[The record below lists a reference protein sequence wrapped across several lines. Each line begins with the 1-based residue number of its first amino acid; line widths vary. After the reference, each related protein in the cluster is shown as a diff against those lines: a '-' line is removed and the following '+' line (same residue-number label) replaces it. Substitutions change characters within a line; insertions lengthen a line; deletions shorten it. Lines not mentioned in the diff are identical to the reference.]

1 MYANYMKKL
10 WIYILA
16 VQVLIACSAPPKE
29 ETQSTEKQASLDSLL
44 QQYHEERLK
53 LFPIDATMM
62 GDNRYNDQL
71 PNNITQEYRTQL
83 KEFYTRYSDALKSAD
98 RSKLSE
104 EDQMSYDILKWECDI
119 ALEGLQFKDYLTPVN
134 QFWSAHLLIGQLASG
149 SSLQPFK
156 SVKDYE
162 DWLKRLD
169 SYVAWADT
177 AIVNMKKGIAQGY
190 VIPKVLAK
198 KVVPQLADLD
208 HGPVKDHLFYNP
220 IKLFPN
226 EFSAEDKA
234 RLTKAYEDAI
244 QNKIIPAHKR
254 LNDFIKKEYIPAC
267 RETSGIAALP
277 AGKEYYNYLIKLYTT
292 TDKSADEIFA
302 LGKSEVDRITK
313 EMEAVKEQVGF
324 KGDLK
329 AFFVHL
335 RDKKELMPFT
345 KPEEVIAHFNA
356 IHERMKPNL
365 AKLFDKTPKTPFEV
379 KRTEAFREASA
390 SAEYNPGS
398 QDGTRPGVFYVP
410 IPDAKKYNTLSD
422 EDLFLHEAIPGHH
435 YQISLQQENIAL
447 PAFRRILGYSS
458 YAEGW
463 ALYTESL
470 GKELG
475 LYTDPYQ
482 YFGML
487 SAEMHRAIRLVV
499 DAGMHTQGWTRE
511 QAIQYS
517 LDHEAET
524 EEGIISEIERYMAIP
539 GQALS
544 YKIGQLKIRELRT
557 KAEKEL
563 GDKFSVS
570 QFHNQVLDSGCIP
583 LKVLEDKVNR
593 WIESVKKPS

>member
-1 MYANYMKKL
+1 MKNNF
-10 WIYILA
+10 ILIIA
-16 VQVLIACSAPPKE
+16 VLFMMLSCSNPPKN
-29 ETQSTEKQASLDSLL
+29 ETQDAARPSLDSLL
-44 QQYHEERLK
+44 TQYHEGRLK
-53 LFPIDATMM
+53 LFPMDATMA
-62 GDNRYNDQL
+62 GDNRYNDLL
-71 PNNITQEYRTQL
+71 PNALTAEFRQQVKDFYSDYRTKL
-83 KEFYTRYSDALKSAD
+83 TAFD
-98 RSKLSE
+98 RAALSE
-104 EDQMSYDILKWECDI
+104 DDQMSYDVLLWECDI
-119 ALEGLQFKDYLTPVN
+119 TLDGLRFNDHLMPIN
-134 QFWSAHLLIGQLASG
+134 QFWSQYLWIGQLASG
-149 SSLQPFK
+149 SSVQPFK
-156 SVKDYE
+156 TVKDY
-162 DWLKRLD
+162 DNWLSRLD
-169 SYVAWADT
+169 AYVAWCDT
-177 AIVNMKKGIAQGY
+177 AVVNMKKGIKEGY
-190 VIPKVLAK
+190 VIPKVLAG
-198 KVVPQLADLD
+198 KVIPQLADLD
-208 HGPVKDHLFYNP
+208 HGPVKNHLYYSPVKNIP
-220 IKLFPN
+220 AD
-226 EFSAEDKA
+226 FSAEDKA
-234 RLTKAYEDAI
+234 RLTKAYTEI
-244 QNKIIPAHKR
+244 VQTKIIPAHKKLR
-254 LNDFIKKEYIPAC
+254 DFIQKEYLPAC
-267 RETSGIAALP
+267 RETAGISAVP
-277 AGKEYYNYLIKLYTT
+277 AGKEYYTYLIRLYTT
-292 TDKSADEIFA
+292 TNQSADEIFA
-302 LGKSEVDRITK
+302 LGKREVERITK

-329 AFFVHL
+329 QFFEHL
-335 RDKKELMPFT
+335 RTKKELMPFT
-345 KPEEVIAHFNA
+345 KPEEVIANFNA

-410 IPDAKKYNTLSD
+410 IPDVKNYNTLSD

-435 YQISLQQENIAL
+435 YQISLQMENTTL
-447 PAFRRILGYSS
+447 PEFRRILGYSS

-517 LDHEAET
+517 KDHEAET

-544 YKIGQLKIRELRT
+544 YKIGQLKIRELRA

-563 GDKFSVS
+563 GDKFNIA
-570 QFHNQVLDSGCIP
+570 QFHNQVLDSGCLP
-583 LKVLEDKVNR
+583 LAVLEGKINR
-593 WIESVKKPS
+593 WIESLKKAA